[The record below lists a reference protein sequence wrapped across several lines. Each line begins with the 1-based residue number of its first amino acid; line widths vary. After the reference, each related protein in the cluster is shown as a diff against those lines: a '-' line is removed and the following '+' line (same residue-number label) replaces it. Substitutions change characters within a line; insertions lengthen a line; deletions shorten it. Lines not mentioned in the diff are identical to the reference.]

1 MEVDFDDERA
11 ALIETDRAAE
21 TRLPVAVIQ
30 TARQRLTMI
39 RAAPDGRA
47 LRNWK
52 SLGFSAAGGAD
63 SRGPA
68 VRINDRWSMRLRLD
82 NLDSPTKVTVTGL
95 QEQR

>member
-1 MEVDFDDERA
+1 MEVDFDDERS

-21 TRLPVAVIQ
+21 TRLPVVVIQ

-52 SLGFSAAGGAD
+52 SLGFSASSEAG
-63 SRGPA
+63 SRGSA
-68 VRINDRWSMRLRLD
+68 IKINDRWSMILRLD
-82 NLDSPTKVTVTGL
+82 DMDSPKKVTVTGL
-95 QEQR
+95 QEQ

>member
-30 TARQRLTMI
+30 TARQRLAMM

-52 SLGFSAAGGAD
+52 SLGFNAVGGAD
-63 SRGPA
+63 RPGPA
-68 VRINDRWSMRLRLD
+68 VRINDRWSMHLRLD
-82 NLDSPTKVTVTGL
+82 DLDSPTKVTVTGL

>member
-1 MEVDFDDERA
+1 MEVDFDDARA

-52 SLGFSAAGGAD
+52 SLGFRAAAGKD
-63 SRGPA
+63 SPGSA
-68 VRINDRWSMRLRLD
+68 VRINDRWSICLRLD
-82 NLDSPTKVTVTGL
+82 NIDSPTKVTVTGL